1 MKDDTSDEEVNN
13 QRLLPGPS
21 THDPLQRIVEEGQ
34 QTEQQ
39 DHVLTRAIGET
50 WPEEF
55 QARHDQDD
63 CTPPVREFF
72 DLKS

>member
-1 MKDDTSDEEVNN
+1 MKDDTRDEEVNN

-39 DHVLTRAIGET
+39 DHVLTRALGET
-50 WPEEF
+50 
-55 QARHDQDD
+55 
-63 CTPPVREFF
+63 
-72 DLKS
+72 